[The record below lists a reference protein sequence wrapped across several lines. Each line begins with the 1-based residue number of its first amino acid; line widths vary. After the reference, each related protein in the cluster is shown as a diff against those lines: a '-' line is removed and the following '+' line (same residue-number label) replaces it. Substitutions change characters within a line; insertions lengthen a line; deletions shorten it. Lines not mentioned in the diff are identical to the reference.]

1 MDGSNALSPTGRAA
15 VEYAEKGLAIIPLKP
30 RSKDPVTTHGRE
42 DWSDDPVSIAS
53 AFPAAERAWWS
64 KCPKDNGQWL
74 NVGIVCGPPSGSLVV
89 IDIDRHEGGGD
100 GFAVL
105 EKWEEEHGELPETV
119 TSITGG
125 GGKQL
130 FYRINAEVT
139 GKVNRELG
147 VDLRYKNYVVAP
159 PSIHPDTGESYE
171 WSISPDDIDI
181 AQADSNVQ
189 AFIDWL
195 LDWRPSGASA
205 SQHTYSSYELP
216 DSLGK
221 GERNDGLYRYGCSLR
236 GKGIEDD
243 ELKSKMLEAN
253 ESVCDPPLG
262 KSEMRSLIRSLLR
275 LPVGMSEEAKAVKAA
290 SETKAIRATAA
301 TVKPDES
308 QAQQVD
314 TSSKQSVIS
323 KTLSIMNVSEDITA
337 GLKYN
342 EDEMLPYVTDNV
354 IAGAPFFGP
363 HPLTDEEEALLLLMV
378 ESRGGTGDVGKFRTA
393 TKAYLGMERHRYS
406 PLKEAFS
413 KLPLV
418 RSASGA
424 PIGSAID
431 IEYSEDNGHT
441 WKMAPPES
449 IRGLLFPS
457 FLGVTISDYSR
468 EVEILISRGIVA
480 RAMHPGCK
488 YDYMPIFLG
497 EQGTGKST
505 VIRKLALEDEFS
517 IEGFNRFDEEGVK
530 RLEGKL
536 IAEVGELSGFNG
548 ADMNA
553 IKDFVTRTKD
563 TYRRSYGRYAITVPR
578 RCILIGTSNNR
589 YVLDDATGNRRFLI
603 IECGR
608 EREDPAPGIFDGTF
622 DLCVR
627 IWLAVSLKEREEL
640 GEAEFHKLLRLPPSV
655 LAEAQV
661 TQEDHSFEDSTVNAV
676 NDYLDSLPMDVKRV
690 NVKMV
695 MMDGMGYGQKEY
707 VEAKKW
713 LKSAVATAIEKRGWM
728 PEEKK
733 TRAYNDRGRCF
744 GLAKSWARPTS

>member
-1 MDGSNALSPTGRAA
+1 MSALTWEDIEDKSAEELWEGLSPMGRAA
-15 VEYAEKGLAIIPLKP
+15 VTYTRANLAVIPLIVRDKVP
-30 RSKDPVTTHGRE
+30 LTEHGR
-42 DWSDDPVSIAS
+42 DNWCLNPDDVAQYWTLNPTA
-53 AFPAAERAWWS
+53 
-64 KCPKDNGQWL
+64 
-74 NVGIVCGPPSGSLVV
+74 NVGIVTGEVSRGLVV
-89 IDIDRHEGGGD
+89 IDIDVHEGRTNG
-100 GFAVL
+100 L
-105 EKWEEEHGELPETV
+105 ESIAEWEVATGMKLPETV
-119 TSITGG
+119 TFRTGSG
-125 GGKQL
+125 GRHLLYRAKGKP
-130 FYRINAEVT
+130 RNST
-139 GKVNRELG
+139 NDSLG
-147 VDLRYKNYVVAP
+147 IDVRGEGGYIVAP
-159 PSIHPDTGESYE
+159 PSIHPNGDSYTE
-171 WSISPDDIDI
+171 IVSLDDMDI
-181 AQADSNVQ
+181 AQANDAVY
-189 AFIDWL
+189 AF
-195 LDWRPSGASA
+195 LDYVRSPERPAGEHP
-205 SQHTYSSYELP
+205 QYSRFELP
-216 DSLGK
+216 EVI
-221 GERNDGLYRYGCSLR
+221 GEGGRNDTLYRYACSMR
-236 GKGIEDD
+236 TSGFDYGPIRD
-243 ELKSKMLEAN
+243 ELGKAN
-253 ESVCDPPLG
+253 QRCNPPMSGRDLDKIAESACQKPKGYSAEVLDFKARQTQVAPTSNEG
-262 KSEMRSLIRSLLR
+262 E
-275 LPVGMSEEAKAVKAA
+275 GEEPTKQSITKKTLAIMDA
-290 SETKAIRATAA
+290 SE
-301 TVKPDES
+301 DL
-308 QAQQVD
+308 
-314 TSSKQSVIS
+314 
-323 KTLSIMNVSEDITA
+323 TL
-337 GLKYN
+337 GLRYN

-424 PIGSAID
+424 PVGSAID

-468 EVEILISRGIVA
+468 EAEILISRGIVA

-488 YDYMPIFLG
+488 YDYMPILLG

-661 TQEDHSFEDSTVNAV
+661 TQESHSFEDSTVNAV

-713 LKSAVATAIEKRGWM
+713 LKSAVATAIEKRGWV
-728 PEEKK
+728 PEQGKQ
-733 TRAYNDRGRCF
+733 RVYNERGRCF
-744 GLAKSWARPTS
+744 GTAKSWGRPAS

>member
-1 MDGSNALSPTGRAA
+1 MSALTWEEVEGKAADDLWGGLSPTGRAA
-15 VEYAEKGLAIIPLKP
+15 VTYARNNLAVIPLKP
-30 RSKDPVTTHGRE
+30 RDKVPLTEHGR
-42 DWSDDPVSIAS
+42 DNWSLDANAIAQYW
-53 AFPAAERAWWS
+53 AVNPTA
-64 KCPKDNGQWL
+64 
-74 NVGIVCGPPSGSLVV
+74 NVGIVTGEPSKGVVV
-89 IDIDRHEGGGD
+89 IDVDVHGNRANG
-100 GFAVL
+100 L
-105 EKWEEEHGELPETV
+105 ESLAEWEVSSGMKLPETV
-119 TSITGG
+119 TFRTGSG
-125 GGKQL
+125 GRHLLYRVKGKP
-130 FYRINAEVT
+130 RNST
-139 GKVNRELG
+139 NDSLG
-147 VDLRYKNYVVAP
+147 IDVRGDGGYIVAP
-159 PSIHPDTGESYE
+159 PSIHPNGDSYTE
-171 WSISPDDIDI
+171 LVSLDDMDITKADDAVYEFLDYVRSPG
-181 AQADSNVQ
+181 
-189 AFIDWL
+189 
-195 LDWRPSGASA
+195 RPSSGQ
-205 SQHTYSSYELP
+205 SQYSRFELP
-216 DSLGK
+216 EVI
-221 GERNDGLYRYGCSLR
+221 GEGGRNDTLYKYACSMRARGYEQGAIRQGL
-236 GKGIEDD
+236 E
-243 ELKSKMLEAN
+243 EAN
-253 ESVCDPPLG
+253 SRCNPPMTSRELDRVAESACQNPAGYSNEVLEFKAKQTKPEPIN
-262 KSEMRSLIRSLLR
+262 SE
-275 LPVGMSEEAKAVKAA
+275 
-290 SETKAIRATAA
+290 
-301 TVKPDES
+301 DEGEG
-308 QAQQVD
+308 
-314 TSSKQSVIS
+314 SSKQSVTR
-323 KTLSIMNVSEDITA
+323 KTLALMDASEDLTI
-337 GLKYN
+337 GLRYN
-342 EDEMLPYVTDNV
+342 EDEMLPFVTDKV
-354 IAGAPFFGP
+354 IGGAPFLAP

-378 ESRGGTGDVGKFRTA
+378 EEWGGTGDMGKFRTA
-393 TKAYLGMERHRYS
+393 LKAYFGIDRHRYS

-413 KLPLV
+413 QLPLV
-418 RSASGA
+418 RSVSGA

-431 IEYSEDNGHT
+431 IEYSEDHGHT

-457 FLGVTISDYSR
+457 FLGVAISDYSR
-468 EVEILISRGIVA
+468 EVEMLISRGIVA

-608 EREDPAPGIFDGTF
+608 EREDPAPGVFDGTF

-640 GEAEFHKLLRLPPSV
+640 GEAEFLKKLRLPSEV

-713 LKSAVATAIEKRGWM
+713 LKSAVATAIEKRGWT

-733 TRAYNDRGRCF
+733 TRAYNYRGRCF